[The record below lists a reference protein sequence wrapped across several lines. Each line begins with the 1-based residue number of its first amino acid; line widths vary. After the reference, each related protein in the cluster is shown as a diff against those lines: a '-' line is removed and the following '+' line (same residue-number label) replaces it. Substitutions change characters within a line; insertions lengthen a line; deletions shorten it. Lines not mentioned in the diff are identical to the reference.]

1 MIEIPS
7 FRAVSIV
14 FKQKIATLAAP
25 MYSSGSSC
33 VEAIGKMICDTPS
46 FKLKFPSLAKRLG
59 EAEADSPLV

>member
-33 VEAIGKMICDTPS
+33 VEAIGKMICD